1 MDTVLFLCHRIPFPP
16 NKGDKIT
23 TYNLVKY
30 LAARYRVV
38 IGCFI
43 DDEHDRQYIADVE
56 AMSEELFTVD
66 ICGKSSLQSGLQSL
80 IAGKPVSTH
89 HYKNQAMQNWV
100 DDVISRRKIDRL
112 IAYSGGT
119 AQFIEHEKYANKKRI
134 LDMADVDSDKWRQYA
149 ENKPFYSAWIYSREQ
164 RLIEAYE
171 QKILREFNAVTLI
184 TDEERDH
191 FRNISPAAL
200 NDKIVTLGNGVDT
213 DYFDPEAEFD
223 YTDSPEKNHQVICF
237 TGAMDYWAN
246 VDAVVWFV
254 ENIWPEIR
262 SANPDV
268 FFYIVG
274 GKPTDKVKALEAK
287 DGVVVTGRVVDV
299 RPYVSQSLLCVAPLR
314 IARGVQNKVL
324 EAMSMAK
331 PVVMTSMGQE
341 GIALPAEQN
350 PLVEDDIKKQVTLI
364 KSLINKP
371 DALATI
377 GAENRAWIIRHYG
390 WDGALALLDKLLE
403 QDPPYDS

>member
-89 HYKNQAMQNWV
+89 HYKNQAMQNWG

-213 DYFDPEAEFD
+213 DYFDPEARLFPPVD
-223 YTDSPEKNHQVICF
+223 IIIHYKMKGIMIVTINIL
-237 TGAMDYWAN
+237 TGQ
-246 VDAVVWFV
+246 FG
-254 ENIWPEIR
+254 
-262 SANPDV
+262 
-268 FFYIVG
+268 FFW
-274 GKPTDKVKALEAK
+274 L
-287 DGVVVTGRVVDV
+287 
-299 RPYVSQSLLCVAPLR
+299 
-314 IARGVQNKVL
+314 
-324 EAMSMAK
+324 
-331 PVVMTSMGQE
+331 
-341 GIALPAEQN
+341 AE
-350 PLVEDDIKKQVTLI
+350 
-364 KSLINKP
+364 
-371 DALATI
+371 
-377 GAENRAWIIRHYG
+377 
-390 WDGALALLDKLLE
+390 
-403 QDPPYDS
+403 

>member
-262 SANPDV
+262 SANPGV

-274 GKPTDKVKALEAK
+274 GKPTEKVKALEAA

-364 KSLINKP
+364 KSLINKS

-377 GAENRAWIIRHYG
+377 GAENRAWIIKHYG

>member
-30 LAARYRVV
+30 LASRYQVV

-43 DDEHDRQYIADVE
+43 DDEHDRQYIDDVE

-66 ICGKSSLQSGLQSL
+66 ICGKSSLQSGVQSL

-89 HYKNQAMQNWV
+89 HYNNQAMQNWV
-100 DDVISRRKIDRL
+100 DDVISRRNIDRL
-112 IAYSGGT
+112 MAYSGGT
-119 AQFIEHEKYANKKRI
+119 AQFIEHQKYAGKKRI

-149 ENKPFYSAWIYSREQ
+149 ENKPVYSSWIYSREQ
-164 RLIEAYE
+164 RLVEAYE

-191 FRNISPAAL
+191 FRHISPAAL
-200 NDKIVTLGNGVDT
+200 REKIVTLGNGVDT
-213 DYFDPEAEFD
+213 DYFNPEAEFD
-223 YTDSPEKNHQVICF
+223 YTDSPDKNHKVICF

-254 ENIWPEIR
+254 ENIWPAVR
-262 SANPDV
+262 SAHPDMY
-268 FFYIVG
+268 FYIVG
-274 GKPTDKVKALEAK
+274 GKPTDKVKSLAAV

-299 RPYVSQSLLCVAPLR
+299 RPYVIQSLLCVAPLR

-324 EAMSMAK
+324 EAMSMAR

-341 GIALPAEQN
+341 GIALPSAQQS
-350 PLVEDDIKKQVTLI
+350 LVEDEIKQQVALITQLVYEPDTL
-364 KSLINKP
+364 
-371 DALATI
+371 TRI
-377 GAENRAWIIRHYG
+377 GAENRAWIIKHYG